1 MKIQLEAI
9 EVEEEIINNKVV
21 EEAIEGNIRNNRMK
35 MIGGWVKKLNR
46 NKIKRR
52 KKKQISYRMT
62 GMFRTINR
70 SKQIKIYKTRK
81 HKLEEEDAGM
91 VMTLKTKNS
100 KNKNILL

>member
-1 MKIQLEAI
+1 
-9 EVEEEIINNKVV
+9 
-21 EEAIEGNIRNNRMK
+21 
-35 MIGGWVKKLNR
+35 
-46 NKIKRR
+46 
-52 KKKQISYRMT
+52 MT